1 MECKNN
7 KFAITVAKNDE
18 NAYKSV
24 ANEVKGER
32 AVQYINADFYKSLPE
47 NERASQ
53 SMSQENAEQ
62 KISELSAKNI
72 PHSAILNGEKSVVTV
87 AKKDEKTAFFSR
99 DKLKQSAQN
108 IGKNKPEKAKS
119 QTRKQG
125 LE

>member
-1 MECKNN
+1 
-7 KFAITVAKNDE
+7 
-18 NAYKSV
+18 
-24 ANEVKGER
+24 
-32 AVQYINADFYKSLPE
+32 
-47 NERASQ
+47 
-53 SMSQENAEQ
+53 MSQENAEK
-62 KISELSAKNI
+62 KIAELSARNI

-108 IGKNKPEKAKS
+108 IGKNKPETSKS